1 MAPSVFMKLVLAL
14 IAGGATADNI
24 DHLIQQ
30 QVYLHQCLARNLNDT
45 AWSRIECHIR
55 LDLRTGKDYCSG
67 ATHLRQRRVCAHT
80 SRHGELKMG
89 APYWQ
94 MGRPFLHPSQPS
106 VYCVEADPVSMCKLA
121 SGHFSLKVCPFRY
134 FSQPLGTQAS
144 TTTLRRKG
152 RALRDVVESLEGTA
166 TLAVQ
171 LAHQLLEIERI
182 PASLPDVWDG
192 MTFAFRTADSEEAE
206 ALFGE
211 TGVVTGFARG
221 LFFVLKELAWHD
233 VGEWTPELLY
243 QLHSVVCPQL
253 GARTEHM
260 GHGEDTVPPLGIEVP
275 ALVDSFLQWLR
286 RLHHKRCAD
295 RVVVALQAGLF
306 LGWIH
311 PWRDCNG
318 RTARLVTSAL
328 LIQEGVVPAFFSLGR
343 GEAALEAH
351 VFAQNKSYYGDA
363 STYIDGMLNQLN
375 LSAEVFQT
383 FVLKANPRAIAKM
396 KPPPPTWA
404 GAFGRTSRP
413 DPDV

>member
-1 MAPSVFMKLVLAL
+1 
-14 IAGGATADNI
+14 
-24 DHLIQQ
+24 
-30 QVYLHQCLARNLNDT
+30 
-45 AWSRIECHIR
+45 
-55 LDLRTGKDYCSG
+55 
-67 ATHLRQRRVCAHT
+67 
-80 SRHGELKMG
+80 MG

-121 SGHFSLKVCPFRY
+121 SGHFSLKVCPFGY

-275 ALVDSFLQWLR
+275 ALVDSFLQ
-286 RLHHKRCAD
+286 
-295 RVVVALQAGLF
+295 
-306 LGWIH
+306 
-311 PWRDCNG
+311 
-318 RTARLVTSAL
+318 
-328 LIQEGVVPAFFSLGR
+328 
-343 GEAALEAH
+343 
-351 VFAQNKSYYGDA
+351 
-363 STYIDGMLNQLN
+363 
-375 LSAEVFQT
+375 
-383 FVLKANPRAIAKM
+383 
-396 KPPPPTWA
+396 
-404 GAFGRTSRP
+404 
-413 DPDV
+413 